1 MDGQFLLNGLLY
13 SGFPVEGECLKKAA
27 HMAKE
32 STCVMYKAQ
41 FNEYAKLREH
51 NILICTH
58 THTIY
63 TSV

>member
-41 FNEYAKLREH
+41 FIEYVNTTYLLWHKCPKTA
-51 NILICTH
+51 
-58 THTIY
+58 
-63 TSV
+63 SSG